1 MKDESISEICGRMV
15 FFGLE
20 MANGHHVP
28 IFLCCFPLWKD
39 SWWYDMV
46 VSIGN
51 LDTPLFPMEKY
62 TYTTTSQKRY
72 VCMYVCMY
80 VLYVCIVCMYLF
92 VPLETMG
99 FE

>member
-1 MKDESISEICGRMV
+1 
-15 FFGLE
+15 
-20 MANGHHVP
+20 
-28 IFLCCFPLWKD
+28 
-39 SWWYDMV
+39 MV

-62 TYTTTSQKRY
+62 TYTTTSKKRY